1 MAQGY
6 LVKTIIYSKLEE
18 RLAAVPGTKET
29 TGLAG
34 IGGFIKGTVKDME
47 PDAILCTEILQ
58 IRTIGL
64 VGNVVHDDMCRLY
77 LDMRLVDA
85 GTLRQ
90 HSHQLQ
96 RILAATERYQY
107 PVAIL
112 QKAIIYTSFV
122 KPLENLLF

>member
-1 MAQGY
+1 MSQGY
-6 LVKTIIYSKLEE
+6 LIETITHCKLEKS
-18 RLAAVPGTKET
+18 LPAVPRTEKA

-34 IGGFIKGTVKDME
+34 IGGFIERTMQDME
-47 PDAILCTEILQ
+47 LHPLLPAKLLEI
-58 IRTIGL
+58 TAIGL

-90 HSHQLQ
+90 HSHQLK

-112 QKAIIYTSFV
+112 QKAIIYTSLV